1 MTIDPSDSER
11 KELIRDFAQ
20 VLVKTKALQFGSFTL
35 TSGKKSP
42 YYVDLRIIPSVPE
55 MFKRLVGELTRITK
69 STDIEGFDVIVGV
82 PTSGLVYATAIAYEL
97 GKPLVYVRK
106 GKRIHGT
113 KRDVEGIITS
123 RERVLMIDDLT
134 TTGKSLIDTALKM
147 RELGCSVKSCI
158 AIIDRRE
165 GALENL
171 RKNGIELIA
180 LTSTTEIMDVLQRV
194 DDSTS

>member
-11 KELIRDFAQ
+11 KGLIRDFAQ

-55 MFKRLVGELTRITK
+55 MFKRLVGELTRLTK

-82 PTSGLVYATAIAYEL
+82 PTSGLVYATAVAYEL

-106 GKRIHGT
+106 GERIHGT
-113 KRDVEGIITS
+113 KREVEGIITS
-123 RERVLMIDDLT
+123 GERVLMIDDLT
-134 TTGKSLIDTALKM
+134 TTGESLIDTALKM
-147 RELGCSVKSCI
+147 RGLGCSVKSCI
-158 AIIDRRE
+158 TIIDRSE

-180 LTSTTEIMDVLQRV
+180 LTSTTEIMDALHGV
-194 DDSTS
+194 DASIS